1 YFKQWDDA
9 KNRVQELE
17 DQGATYDVLATAKGT
32 RDTAYAN
39 YYYCSSPRTEQEIQE
54 ADAQTELAQATLNV
68 AIMNKESLLDVV
80 EPDADEIAMAEAK
93 LASVEAQLAV
103 SLEKLE
109 ATTLIAPIDGTV
121 MEVMANE
128 GETVG
133 TSTLITLADLDQPM
147 LEIYLDETDLDKVAV
162 GFEVEVIFDA
172 LPDELFSG
180 YVTYVE
186 PFLSTVSNVQVVRSI
201 VELDPA
207 SFAKPQTLP
216 VGLNASVEVIGGK
229 GIDVL
234 LVPVEA
240 LREIGPDEYAVFVM
254 QDGEPKL
261 RMVTVGLMDFTYA
274 EIIAG
279 LEEGDTVTTGIV
291 ETE

>member
-1 YFKQWDDA
+1 
-9 KNRVQELE
+9 
-17 DQGATYDVLATAKGT
+17 
-32 RDTAYAN
+32 
-39 YYYCSSPRTEQEIQE
+39 
-54 ADAQTELAQATLNV
+54 
-68 AIMNKESLLDVV
+68 MNEESLLDVD
-80 EPDADEIAMAEAK
+80 EPDADEIAIAEAK
-93 LASVEAQLAV
+93 LASAEAQLAV

-109 ATTLIAPIDGTV
+109 AITLFAPIDGTV
-121 MEVMANE
+121 MEVLANE

-147 LEIYLDETDLDKVAV
+147 LEIYLDETDLDKVGV

-172 LPDELFSG
+172 LPDKLFIG
-180 YVTYVE
+180 HVTYVE
-186 PFLSTVSNVQVVRSI
+186 PFLSTVSNVQVVRAI

-216 VGLNASVEVIGGK
+216 VGLNAEVEVIGGK
-229 GIDVL
+229 GEDVL

-240 LREIGPDEYAVFVM
+240 LREIDLDEYAVFVM
-254 QDGEPKL
+254 EDGEPKL

-274 EIIAG
+274 EIISG
-279 LEEGDTVTTGIV
+279 LEEGDIVTTGIV